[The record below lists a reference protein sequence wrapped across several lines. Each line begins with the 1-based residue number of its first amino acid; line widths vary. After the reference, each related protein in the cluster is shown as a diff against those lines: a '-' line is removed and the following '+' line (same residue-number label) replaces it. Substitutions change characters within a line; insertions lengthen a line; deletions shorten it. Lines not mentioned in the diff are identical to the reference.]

1 MTNKLVDVRKFLKIS
16 LMQKMRIGQ
25 RWPHAKFRRNR
36 TIFDRVM
43 TKNAENICKIWAKFY
58 YYFPHF

>member
-1 MTNKLVDVRKFLKIS
+1 MNIKPFQGKKFWVKP
-16 LMQKMRIGQ
+16 LMQKLRIGQ

-43 TKNAENICKIWAKFY
+43 TKKPAKF
-58 YYFPHF
+58 